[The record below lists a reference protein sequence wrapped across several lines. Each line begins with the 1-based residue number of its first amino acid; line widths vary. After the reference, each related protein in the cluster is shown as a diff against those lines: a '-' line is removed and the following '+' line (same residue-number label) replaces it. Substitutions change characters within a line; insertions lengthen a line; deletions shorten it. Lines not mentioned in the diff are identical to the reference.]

1 MPRANN
7 QLGQLKL
14 TIAKFYRINGSSTQH
29 RGVIPDV
36 RFPSIFDRDEIG
48 ESAQEHALPWDEITP
63 IRYRDSRIIAKL
75 IPEIRRRHQAR
86 VQIDPMFKL
95 LLEDIEEAKRVRK
108 QTAISLLESK
118 RRAERSDVEARRLER
133 ENKLRRL
140 QGLKPLTKYDDIT
153 QGDGEKLPDP
163 LVDESVNILADL
175 IALLDKYEG
184 GSKSLV
190 MTGP

>member
-1 MPRANN
+1 
-7 QLGQLKL
+7 
-14 TIAKFYRINGSSTQH
+14 
-29 RGVIPDV
+29 
-36 RFPSIFDRDEIG
+36 
-48 ESAQEHALPWDEITP
+48 
-63 IRYRDSRIIAKL
+63 
-75 IPEIRRRHQAR
+75 
-86 VQIDPMFKL
+86 
-95 LLEDIEEAKRVRK
+95 
-108 QTAISLLESK
+108 
-118 RRAERSDVEARRLER
+118 VEARRLER